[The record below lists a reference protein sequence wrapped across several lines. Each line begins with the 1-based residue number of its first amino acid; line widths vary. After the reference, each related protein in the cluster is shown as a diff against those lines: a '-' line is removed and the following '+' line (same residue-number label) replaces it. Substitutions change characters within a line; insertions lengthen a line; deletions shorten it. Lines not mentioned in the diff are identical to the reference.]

1 MDNNLNLPTFKPIN
15 ILIDGKY
22 IGSCPE
28 VNFEEKLEQQSRT
41 ISIVEFKKANPLK
54 DDFMI
59 NLLEEACKSFK
70 ERLENHYYQRSLP
83 FNTRDNNFGRLDKLD
98 LVLFSYVDKINY
110 EFKKY
115 YGFSTS
121 DKKELREQYYYV
133 LEEFAKFAENLIG
146 EGEV

>member
-22 IGSCPE
+22 IGSCPK
-28 VNFEEKLEQQSRT
+28 VNFEKTDTQSNT
-41 ISIVEFKKANPLK
+41 ISIIEFKRASPLK

-59 NLLEEACKSFK
+59 NLLKEACESFK
-70 ERLENHYYQRSLP
+70 ERLERYYYQRILP
-83 FNTRDNNFGRLDKLD
+83 FNKRDENFGQLDKLD
-98 LVLFSYVDKINY
+98 LVLFSYVDKINH

-133 LEEFAKFAENLIG
+133 LEEFTSYAENLIG
-146 EGEV
+146 EGEI